1 LDRILWG
8 GGVCVGG
15 GGWGVQFDFT
25 SSSLRAQFDFTLNS
39 IRSHLDS
46 TSRSLRFH
54 FWVSL
59 RFHIGLTSSSL
70 RVHFDVI
77 LSSILLLVF
86 TAMGKQ
92 STVHMCLRFF
102 FLLCF
107 CTCCSAWEHGQQ
119 FACGPHHNVS
129 QTVKVRHARIRAVRS
144 IDLRQNE
151 RPSSLGLGTSGAHTH
166 WYFKFCIMSSY
177 FCQISSYFH
186 CSVYTWSSRA

>member
-1 LDRILWG
+1 MCRYNDAPGIQSICKIVLCIIQIGPTKVGSGIVGW
-8 GGVCVGG
+8 GVCV
-15 GGWGVQFDFT
+15 WVVQFDFT

-86 TAMGKQ
+86 TAMGNHN
-92 STVHMCLRFF
+92 TVHMRLRFF

-144 IDLRQNE
+144 I
-151 RPSSLGLGTSGAHTH
+151 GL
-166 WYFKFCIMSSY
+166 
-177 FCQISSYFH
+177 
-186 CSVYTWSSRA
+186 

>member
-1 LDRILWG
+1 MG
-8 GGVCVGG
+8 GSIR
-15 GGWGVQFDFT
+15 FHFEFT
-25 SSSLRAQFDFTLNS
+25 SSSIRFHSQFTS
-39 IRSHLDS
+39 ISLGFHFEI
-46 TSRSLRFH
+46 TSIPLRFH
-54 FWVSL
+54 LWMSL
-59 RFHIGLTSSSL
+59 RFHIDLTSSSL

-92 STVHMCLRFF
+92 NTVHMCLRFF

-107 CTCCSAWEHGQQ
+107 CTCCSAWEHSQQ

-166 WYFKFCIMSSY
+166 WYFKF
-177 FCQISSYFH
+177 
-186 CSVYTWSSRA
+186 